1 MIKLKQAKIFR
12 ISKNTVK
19 IINPNLVLD
28 LVEIVIA
35 V

>member
-19 IINPNLVLD
+19 LTNPNLVLD
-28 LVEIVIA
+28 LAEIVIA